1 MKKSIKIT
9 CYILSSLILLIPI
22 TFVILE
28 WQIEY
33 RYSLPYKE
41 SNLVNIE
48 YHIEEPS
55 NTTKESLTKEI
66 NALFDNPNYELYFDA
81 LPFNIYGKTDIFNKR
96 VTIRTNISNIYYVF
110 CLSHELVHLT
120 YFTLSERFCNL
131 TAYNILY
138 NSNNEYFVNI
148 ALYFANVD
156 LHGGFSEEY
165 SFVGYLQEGNND

>member
-1 MKKSIKIT
+1 MKKKTKLT
-9 CYILSSLILLIPI
+9 CYILSSLIFLIPI
-22 TFVILE
+22 LLIVLE
-28 WQIEY
+28 WQLNY
-33 RYSLPYKE
+33 RYNLPYKE
-41 SNLVNIE
+41 SGIFYIE
-48 YHIEEPS
+48 YNIEEPIGL
-55 NTTKESLTKEI
+55 TKESLTDEI
-66 NALFDNPNYELYFDA
+66 NLLFDNPNYELYFEA

-131 TAYNILY
+131 TAFNILY

-165 SFVGYLQEGNND
+165 SFIGYL